1 MTHLTPNE
9 TFSLKEHLKIESVND
24 SAKLH
29 LMYFFCKNFDKLK
42 YHLDDLLEV
51 LQPLPKIFQ
60 EKFLQLDSIIDVQKR
75 MNYLYN
81 IFTKGNY
88 PFFFE
93 FLYWIV
99 LPRPILANLLVYV
112 EDYLCIFETF
122 IERTCRGKRYYD
134 NEEECRLPTKKQLAE
149 IKVTIEG
156 LNGSSKQVDEKLK
169 AYDEERFRVL
179 GETFTKLREV
189 QLYYPIRIC
198 QSLIRAYRL
207 VP

>member
-112 EDYLCIFETF
+112 EDYLSIFETF
-122 IERTCRGKRYYD
+122 IM
-134 NEEECRLPTKKQLAE
+134 
-149 IKVTIEG
+149 
-156 LNGSSKQVDEKLK
+156 
-169 AYDEERFRVL
+169 
-179 GETFTKLREV
+179 
-189 QLYYPIRIC
+189 
-198 QSLIRAYRL
+198 
-207 VP
+207 